1 MQLWPGTFGFC
12 IHFDGTESEL
22 STEARSQVQSKASPV
37 PLSLCGP
44 RGKWWPRRQRGQTK
58 VPTRPRHRVGVHQL
72 TLQEP
77 SGLLEEGQAGHIQE
91 KGLGTAERITRT
103 RSILVWHFQDL
114 GGMGTLIPSCIY
126 LLSFLMHHP
135 ARSNVTIYLTTRMPP
150 QVWSNNGMGNKNMQ
164 EKPRTSL
171 LLERIH

>member
-1 MQLWPGTFGFC
+1 MQLWPGTPGFC

-37 PLSLCGP
+37 PLSLCRP
-44 RGKWWPRRQRGQTK
+44 RGKWWPRRQRGQ
-58 VPTRPRHRVGVHQL
+58 RF
-72 TLQEP
+72 LQGQDTE
-77 SGLLEEGQAGHIQE
+77 LESINWHYKSPVVFLK
-91 KGLGTAERITRT
+91 KGKQDTYWKRAWERTAESITRT
-103 RSILVWHFQDL
+103 RSVLVWHVQDL
-114 GGMGTLIPSCIY
+114 GGMGTLIPSRIY